1 MAVQARTQIIG
12 LRDLRRNLRRAG
24 GKDLQK
30 ELGKVHKSIGEMVI
44 TRLGGAQTGIGKGRG
59 EKIRPSAATGSVQL
73 RVGGAHR
80 SEHPKRRQWGN
91 EQIWPGGMP
100 PTPRPHLIG
109 AANEIQSQI
118 EEAYM
123 DGVEDVLRRAG
134 LHR

>member
-1 MAVQARTQIIG
+1 MAIQPRVQIVG
-12 LRDLRRNLRRAG
+12 LRGLRRALRQAG
-24 GKDLQK
+24 GKDLQR
-30 ELGKVHKSIGEMVI
+30 ELGAVHKSIGEMVI
-44 TRLGGAQTGIGKGRG
+44 ARAGGAQTGVGQGRG

-80 SEHPKRRQWGN
+80 GDDPKRLQWGR

-100 PTPRPHLIG
+100 PTRPDLVG
-109 AANEIQSQI
+109 AAAAIQPQI

-123 DGVEDVLRRAG
+123 DGVEDVLRKAG